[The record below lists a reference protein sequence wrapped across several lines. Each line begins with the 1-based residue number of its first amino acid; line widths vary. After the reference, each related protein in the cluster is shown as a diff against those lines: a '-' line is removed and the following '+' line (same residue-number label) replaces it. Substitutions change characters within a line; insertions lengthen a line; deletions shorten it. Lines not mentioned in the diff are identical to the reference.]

1 MSAVSAEF
9 AQPQTNEIKEEAK
22 QTMQHQHQRRRKR
35 PSLVC
40 TNCKKRKI
48 KCDRQLP
55 CSNCVKARGNIQC
68 CYDEEGFIDLIQKSE
83 TEIRPYEQ
91 SAKQPLSFVNNSSPT
106 STAGSSSRKRGNT
119 SQEESG
125 SKKSKDTTS
134 DQLSNSL
141 LEIKMLKQR
150 LESIESNLHHNGSSN
165 ENSPNYQTPPAN
177 KHLQLAQTAPYSI
190 PSPVLPRPTIQPS
203 LSTIYNL
210 SNTRSPS
217 SIQLPSIRDHMPPHE
232 SPISSSITGQ
242 SVSSTATS
250 PNYIPPDSRTNLLGV
265 NPYLNEMETINFF
278 DNYSSICCKD
288 FMRVNYGPFA
298 WTSMM
303 KRDDGLLTLWE
314 FISKQKESSQN
325 FVVCPVSN
333 EVTKENTQVVISDNN
348 ESDMQFRKRM
358 LETNGYSDVVPYNM
372 LKSKLKSKPNKETL
386 QLELTLF
393 DNQLGCE
400 LLLIDR
406 IRRTLPSKKVVW
418 KLIDRFFE
426 WCYPF
431 MPFLIEEEFI
441 EWTEKIIGPRS
452 YEDVPFKD
460 LKIEKRLDL
469 ALVGTLLITMRLSYL
484 SLFSNKTSENE
495 ERLNTTDP
503 NPKAQDTK
511 YLMQNPI
518 GIESIEIARYCFY
531 QFDILRRASLP
542 LIQLGL
548 YMKIY
553 YMFAP
558 EDGDDGDGADSNGLS
573 ALVVQMAYSLGLN
586 REPDNFPD
594 VLTDKRKNHLG
605 REIWQVIVMSDLYQA
620 YSYGS
625 QMLIS
630 PDSYDTKPPFSTEE
644 NSNLKDKNL
653 DKYITDL
660 YFSKDTGMTNVLRE
674 LLKKILS
681 LTGRTKL
688 SELTNLIS
696 ELEVRLGQSFGSLK
710 ECLQANTYN
719 THVFARNFP
728 AKHYIS
734 MKSFLVSTFYHI
746 FLHYE
751 NKDVQ
756 LTYFYLKK
764 IIQIAA
770 IDLMPH
776 YFELM
781 GNSAVIC
788 DMFINPKLQHII
800 HKLNQLNIAVIIR
813 VNLTIYRLKSQPD
826 HESRCLSDNA
836 YYEYYKELCKLSSC
850 LTRSAEVSIA
860 AVSKLSSRYFYA
872 WKLTKSHSYFL
883 KVVTSMDFY
892 NDNLVKA
899 NSKVRF
905 PDFSTAQIKELVNLC
920 EGTLRRLGKVE
931 LMGKEF
937 CKDVTYT
944 QYANNNDATSSMS
957 STSKDTGNLST
968 PTSDTSIGEFTKE
981 FGLDYLNSEDIDR
994 IWLQMLSQNQQQQS
1008 NQQLNYGISQQ
1019 QSQSQSQSQEQ
1030 HSQQQPQQQGSFQN
1044 YSLQQSQQPQSQS
1057 SQQRPQQQQPIG
1069 NSGQPQRWYGI
1080 SSGPNWQGGAA
1091 FNSFDA
1097 PVTPGF
1103 VTNGGLDDIN
1113 SFDFFNDLPLDQVFS
1128 S

>member
-1 MSAVSAEF
+1 MSALTDI
-9 AQPQTNEIKEEAK
+9 PPPPTTEIKEEQKRPA
-22 QTMQHQHQRRRKR
+22 QQPRRRKR
-35 PSLVC
+35 PSSVC
-40 TNCKKRKI
+40 INCKKRKI

-68 CYDEEGFIDLIQKSE
+68 CYDEEGFNDLAQKLDPE
-83 TEIRPYEQ
+83 VQPYEQ
-91 SAKQPLSFVNNSSPT
+91 SAKQPLQFVNSVSPSS
-106 STAGSSSRKRGNT
+106 SRSSHVASSRKRSNA
-119 SQEESG
+119 SYEENK
-125 SKKSKDTTS
+125 SKKSKDAS

-141 LEIKMLKQR
+141 LEIKMLKER
-150 LESIESNLHHNGSSN
+150 LESIENNLHQNGPSSG
-165 ENSPNYQTPPAN
+165 NSPSYQPSAN
-177 KHLQLAQTAPYSI
+177 KNFLFAQTTPFSV
-190 PSPVLPRPTIQPS
+190 PSPVLPRPTIQPL

-210 SNTRSPS
+210 SNTRTPS
-217 SIQLPSIRDHMPPHE
+217 TIQLPSLRDHMPPHE
-232 SPISSSITGQ
+232 SPMGSSITGNL
-242 SVSSTATS
+242 VASTATS
-250 PNYIPPDSRTNLLGV
+250 PNYIPPEPKTNSLGV
-265 NPYLNEMETINFF
+265 NPYLNEMETINFY
-278 DNYSSICCKD
+278 DDYSSVCCKD

-303 KRDDGLLTLWE
+303 KRDEGLNTLWE
-314 FISKQKESSQN
+314 YISKQKESSQN

-333 EVTKENTQVVISDNN
+333 EVTQENTQVVISDNN
-348 ESDMQFRKRM
+348 ESDMKFRKRM
-358 LETNGYSDVVPYNM
+358 LESNGYNDVVPYNM
-372 LKSKLKSKPNKETL
+372 LKSKLKSKANKETL

-431 MPFLIEEEFI
+431 MPFLDEEEFI
-441 EWTEKIIGPRS
+441 EWTERVIGPRS
-452 YEDVPFKD
+452 YDDISFKD

-469 ALVGTLLITMRLSYL
+469 ALVGTLLIAMRLAYL
-484 SLFSNKTSENE
+484 SLFSNKALVNE
-495 ERLNTTDP
+495 ERINTTDLS
-503 NPKAQDTK
+503 PKAQDMK

-531 QFDILRRASLP
+531 QFDILRRANLP
-542 LIQLGL
+542 LIQLAL
-548 YMKIY
+548 FMKIY

-586 REPDNFPD
+586 REPENFPD
-594 VLTDKRKNHLG
+594 ILTDKRKNHIG
-605 REIWQVIVMSDLYQA
+605 RKIWFLIVMSDIHQA
-620 YSYGS
+620 YTYGS
-625 QMLIS
+625 PMLVS
-630 PDSYDTKPPFSTEE
+630 PDSYDTKFPFSNEE

-653 DKYITDL
+653 DKYITEL
-660 YFSKDTGMTNVLRE
+660 YFAKDAGMQNVLRQ
-674 LLKKILS
+674 LLNRILS

-688 SELTNLIS
+688 SELTKLIS
-696 ELEVRLGQSFGSLK
+696 ELEVKIGQIYGSLK
-710 ECLQANTYN
+710 DCLQANTYN

-764 IIQIAA
+764 IVQIAA
-770 IDLMPH
+770 NDLMPH

-813 VNLTIYRLKSQPD
+813 VNLTIYRLKSKPE
-826 HESRCLSDNA
+826 HESRCLSDSA
-836 YYEYYKELCKLSSC
+836 YYEYYKELCRFSSC

-892 NDNLVKA
+892 NDELVKA
-899 NSKVRF
+899 NPKVKL
-905 PDFSTAQIKELVNLC
+905 PDFSTAQIRDLVNLC
-920 EGTLRRLGKVE
+920 EGTLRKLGKVDM
-931 LMGKEF
+931 MGKEF
-937 CKDVTYT
+937 CNDVNYNQYT
-944 QYANNNDATSSMS
+944 NNDVSSTS
-957 STSKDTGNLST
+957 STSKDTDNLST

-981 FGLDYLNSEDIDR
+981 FGLDYLNSEEIDR
-994 IWLQMLSQNQQQQS
+994 IWLQMLSQNQQQQ
-1008 NQQLNYGISQQ
+1008 NQQINYGTPQPNLQQ
-1019 QSQSQSQSQEQ
+1019 Q
-1030 HSQQQPQQQGSFQN
+1030 QQQQ
-1044 YSLQQSQQPQSQS
+1044 
-1057 SQQRPQQQQPIG
+1057 QQQQPVG
-1069 NSGQPQRWYGI
+1069 TSGPYGQPQRGYGM
-1080 SSGPNWQGGAA
+1080 SSVPNWQGGAV
-1091 FNSFDA
+1091 FNPYDV

-1113 SFDFFNDLPLDQVFS
+1113 LFDFFNDLPLDQVFS